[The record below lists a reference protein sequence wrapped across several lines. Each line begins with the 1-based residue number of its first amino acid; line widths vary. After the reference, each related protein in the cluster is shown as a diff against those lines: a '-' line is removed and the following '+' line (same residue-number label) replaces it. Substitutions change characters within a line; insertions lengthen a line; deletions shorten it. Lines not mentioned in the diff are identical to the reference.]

1 MTDPEPVP
9 VDRGEIVLRRWYE
22 RSREALRLL
31 ITNRLIAEHKRA
43 PLGEHSDSLKR
54 VLNLL
59 RRTAPNGKLLLVCT
73 KPFKQ
78 WRIARLSGLPGQ
90 GPIFVDDR
98 LFNTEAK
105 AMHAVF
111 LLRLDE
117 LARIGGAAA
126 STDSSI

>member
-1 MTDPEPVP
+1 MTDLETIS
-9 VDRGEIVLRRWYE
+9 VDRGEIVFRRWHE
-22 RSREALRLL
+22 RSCKAIRPL
-31 ITNRLIAEHKRA
+31 ITRKLIAEHKCA

-59 RRTAPNGKLLLVCT
+59 RRTAPSGKLVLVCT

-78 WRIARLSGLPGQ
+78 WGIAKLSGLPGQ

-98 LFNTEAK
+98 VFNTEAK

-117 LARIGGAAA
+117 LDRIGGSTA
-126 STDSSI
+126 STDSSV